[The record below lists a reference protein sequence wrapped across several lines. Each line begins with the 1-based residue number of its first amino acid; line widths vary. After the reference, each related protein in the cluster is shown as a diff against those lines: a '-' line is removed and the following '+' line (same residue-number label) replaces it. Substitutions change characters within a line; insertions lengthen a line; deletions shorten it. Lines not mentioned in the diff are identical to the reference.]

1 MKLTLKIVYL
11 CSFMINLISYMKKW
25 ILTGFYLLVMYF
37 PAYTQNTPQEKC
49 PANFGGPAFVHTK
62 YEFENR
68 YYKSLMDYCLDT
80 LNKKL
85 YTYKGN
91 LLYKGT
97 LTVDG
102 GLHVRGVFKQN
113 SDYRFS
119 PDKYHESMLYDVADT
134 TIRLQAHFN
143 GYYAIVPC
151 TGIFYFS
158 GKQYPVRISDEFG
171 IWFRAGTDTIDNQ
184 LLIEHFKYLTEN
196 GAKDAAT
203 ELVTGYQNYA
213 MWYKVIYSKEY
224 KPAPSAPQVSFPAPT
239 VVQNNQNAE
248 YEKLSRLLDLT
259 LDEAKK
265 AVVPNAY
272 VSEVLSADINN
283 IAYFSK
289 TLYPARYKWDKYTI
303 SVFVPKQYSS
313 QFRYL
318 AERSYTLNGQ
328 QIKEPMSGMIDP
340 IDFNNGVYCFNQAL
354 YLPEKIDSEGGKI
367 DIKLWYATNCPLFP
381 VRVMIRRLSY

>member
-1 MKLTLKIVYL
+1 
-11 CSFMINLISYMKKW
+11 MKKW
-25 ILTGFYLLVMYF
+25 ILTGFYLLVLYF
-37 PAYTQNTPQEKC
+37 TAYTQTNPPEKC

-68 YYKSLMDYCLDT
+68 YYQSLMEFCLDT
-80 LNKKL
+80 VKK
-85 YTYKGN
+85 N
-91 LLYKGT
+91 LFKGT
-97 LTVDG
+97 LKVDG
-102 GLHVRGVFKQN
+102 NLHMRGIFALN
-113 SDYRFS
+113 SDYNFS
-119 PDKYHESMLYDVADT
+119 PDKNHESILYDVADT

-143 GYYAIVPC
+143 GYYSLTP
-151 TGIFYFS
+151 GSGSFS
-158 GKQYPVRISDEFG
+158 IAGKKYPVRISDEFG
-171 IWFRAGTDTIDNQ
+171 IWFRVGTDTIDNQ
-184 LLIEHFKYLTEN
+184 LLIEHFKYLSEN
-196 GAKDAAT
+196 GTKDATT

-213 MWYKVIYSKEY
+213 MWYKVIYSKDY
-224 KPAPSAPQVSFPAPT
+224 KPAPSAPQVSLPDPT
-239 VVQNNQNAE
+239 VVQNNQNLE

-259 LDEAKK
+259 LAEAKE

-272 VSEVLSADINN
+272 VSEVLSADINH

-340 IDFNNGVYCFNQAL
+340 IDFNNGVYCFTQAL
-354 YLPEKIDSEGGKI
+354 YLPEKTDADGGKI